1 MGKNKNSS
9 KSVSIEQAVKWVDE
23 HSQELQAAI
32 DKTIAAYIQETSN
45 TLLSSLAT
53 KMTVSPAKAAV
64 LQDQSRGVVVEIS
77 YGNFSHIMETRIRR
91 VHVNNGHNQS
101 IIDSV
106 AGKLPKNIKIL
117 LDKIT
122 GQNKAAAREVKN
134 KATALGRECFNR
146 KVMGK
151 WAATKLPNEYTIA
164 NSTDGHITLYRF
176 GVKTRSIRAITKEQ
190 LGNVALAMSDG
201 TLVENQEVV
210 QRNMDIDDILASTVK
225 TKADTGDAILTSKS
239 IQKLEALAD
248 EAISAIKE
256 EISSMNSIVSYGG
269 RAGWYGQRVPH
280 YSTDNKDLAAV
291 FAKAEQEIRDIADRP
306 VGTFSYND
314 TIQRQA
320 KTEPEQINATL
331 YFAGDVIVK
340 YVSKSGEIIVKVD
353 KEDKAEGKQAAS
365 GMKDNKAQSPE
376 NPYTF
381 SVEIARNDKSA
392 KKPPKEIA
400 KAVKVSEKV
409 LKELGKEGFSLVRNT
424 GAGLISGKGDYTLI
438 NKKTGK
444 ELRSTLKTKN
454 PERDIEAW
462 ENGVRDFVKKTMAS
476 FDAETSK
483 ADYAATVEALE
494 YIHNFVERDIASIL
508 SNIEYMAVESLAPY
522 LAGEDYFSSY
532 PPYRPDLYDAKYK
545 GFYTRKEIEQII
557 SEMDKRNVIR
567 TRRVDYRN
575 HNYTR
580 VNSLKASRKAEI
592 LDEKRYKFPLDE
604 LLEKCKDKNSVL
616 DDFECEYLFWDIE
629 RKAKGDKKNDESC
642 EKSGNGNGDEN
653 GEAKER
659 EENALEIADYLMLMK
674 MLNNPSFLAEYKKR
688 YIPLMS
694 SAPEMF
700 ATLLEVEKKKQSKG
714 GMTKLI
720 DDILAKMAKKSA

>member
-1 MGKNKNSS
+1 MGKSKNSS

-23 HSQELQAAI
+23 HSQELQVAI

-45 TLLSSLAT
+45 TLLSSLAA

-77 YGNFSHIMETRIRR
+77 YGGFSHVMETRIRR
-91 VHVNNGHNQS
+91 VHVNNGHDQA
-101 IIDSV
+101 IIDSI
-106 AGKLPKNIKIL
+106 AGKIPKSIKTL
-117 LDKIT
+117 LDKII
-122 GQNKAAAREVKN
+122 GQNKASARGVKN
-134 KATALGRECFNR
+134 KASALGREYFNR
-146 KVMGK
+146 KVMEK
-151 WAATKLPNEYTIA
+151 WAAAKLPDEYAIT

-176 GVKTRSIRAITKEQ
+176 GVKTHRIRAITKEQ
-190 LGNVALAMSDG
+190 LGDVVLAMPDG
-201 TLVENQEVV
+201 SLVKNQEVV
-210 QRNMDIDDILASTVK
+210 QKNMDIDDVLANAVK
-225 TKADTGDAILTSKS
+225 TKTDTGDAILIRESM
-239 IQKLEALAD
+239 QKLEVLAGA
-248 EAISAIKE
+248 AISTIKE
-256 EISSMNSIVSYGG
+256 EISSMNSVMSYGG

-291 FAKAEQEIRDIADRP
+291 LAKAEQEIRDIADRP
-306 VGTFSYND
+306 VGAFSYND

-320 KTEPEQINATL
+320 KTEPEQINATF
-331 YFAGDVIVK
+331 YFAGDIIVK
-340 YVSKSGEIIVKVD
+340 YASKSGEIIVKVD

-365 GMKDNKAQSPE
+365 GMKDDNAQSPE
-376 NPYTF
+376 SPYTF
-381 SVEIARNDKSA
+381 SVEIARNDKKS

-409 LKELGKEGFSLVRNT
+409 LKELSKEGFSLVRNT

-444 ELRSTLKTKN
+444 KLRSTLKAKN

-462 ENGVRDFVKKTMAS
+462 GNGVRGFISQTMAS
-476 FDAETSK
+476 FDEETSK
-483 ADYAATVEALE
+483 ADYAVTVEALE

-567 TRRVDYRN
+567 TRWVDYRN
-575 HNYTR
+575 HTYTR

-629 RKAKGDKKNDESC
+629 RKAKGDKKNDESD
-642 EKSGNGNGDEN
+642 EGNGEKGVASE
-653 GEAKER
+653 EH
-659 EENALEIADYLMLMK
+659 EENTLEIADYLMLMK
-674 MLNNPSFLAEYKKR
+674 MLNNPSFIAEYKKR

-700 ATLLEVEKKKQSKG
+700 ATLLEVERKKQNKG

-720 DDILAKMAKKSA
+720 DAILKKMAKKSA